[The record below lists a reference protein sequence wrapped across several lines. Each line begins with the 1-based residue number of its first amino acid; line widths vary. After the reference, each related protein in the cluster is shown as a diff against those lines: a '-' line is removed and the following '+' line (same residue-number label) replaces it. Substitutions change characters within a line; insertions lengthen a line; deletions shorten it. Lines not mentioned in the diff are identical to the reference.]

1 MAVMTRHWTVGV
13 DAGGTWLRVLA
24 ADGRG
29 RRRVLRRPASQDL
42 RAALGA
48 VWRRWRLGRAGVAHL
63 VVAAR
68 GVWTASE
75 RRAAAASLRGLARR
89 VTVLSDAEAAHLAA
103 LGGRPGLLVLAGTG
117 SIVLGRGAR
126 GRWVRAGGLGP
137 LFGDGGSAF
146 ALGRDWLAAAHPSRA
161 RRLARDPHAVTR
173 IAALAPRVLRLARRG
188 RGPAR
193 LAVTRGAFALAL
205 TMRAAAEAARLSPP
219 ISVSWAGSLLED
231 RVYRSRVW
239 RMARGLGL
247 AIAPV
252 APRESALEA
261 AARLARGRAR

>member
-1 MAVMTRHWTVGV
+1 MAAMTRNWTVGV

-24 ADGRG
+24 TDGRG
-29 RRRVLRRPASQDL
+29 RRRLVRAPASPDL

-48 VWRRWRLGRAGVAHL
+48 VWRRWRLGRTGVAHL
-63 VVAAR
+63 VVATR
-68 GVWTASE
+68 GIWTAAE

-89 VTVLSDAEAAHLAA
+89 VTVISDAEAAHHGA

-146 ALGRDWLAAAHPSRA
+146 ALGRDWLAAARPSRA
-161 RRLARDPHAVTR
+161 RRLARDPHAVAR
-173 IAALAPRVLRLARRG
+173 IAALAPRVLGLARRG
-188 RGPAR
+188 QGSAR
-193 LAVTRGAFALAL
+193 FAVARGAFALAL
-205 TMRAAAEAARLSPP
+205 AMRAAAEASRLSPP
-219 ISVSWAGSLLED
+219 ISVSWAGRLLED
-231 RVYRSRVW
+231 RAYRSQVW

-247 AIAPV
+247 EIAPV

-261 AARLARGRAR
+261 VARLASGRAR